1 MFCKLSF
8 IMCSTLKRNLLTRNN
23 FVFSYSHKQSSKN
36 IIKKKCRSWE
46 RSCNG
51 VLFLV
56 KFLALEFRTTCFC
69 VSYTI
74 EAGRLVLGQR
84 EQSLLSTKLV
94 LPNLSHVAKNLN
106 KVVIYFKAL
115 SPWTEQEFCAFS
127 QVFWRKGQA

>member
-1 MFCKLSF
+1 MYDLLVAPYFKGLR
-8 IMCSTLKRNLLTRNN
+8 CSVDSPLLCVQPSNVNLLTRNN
-23 FVFSYSHKQSSKN
+23 FVFSCSHKQSSKN

-56 KFLALEFRTTCFC
+56 KFLALEFRATCFC

-74 EAGRLVLGQR
+74 EAGSLVLGQR

-115 SPWTEQEFCAFS
+115 SP
-127 QVFWRKGQA
+127 